1 MAGSASGTGA
11 SVLTDIRSMI
21 DLAIGTPEMGV
32 VDFCMLHTV
41 LHCLAQ
47 QLNAL
52 DKPVE
57 LLGGAT
63 PQAMPTGRE
72 IQTVAITEYIVET
85 AVATALKNR
94 RDSPGA
100 LRSPLRWRQ
109 QARIAPG
116 SAPSPSSA
124 EWMRVRV
131 VLTRTLRCDIISSVK
146 EAIAFHAS
154 SLSSMDLMA
163 RQRKVCS
170 YCCLKDGPLGPPCRA
185 FFESMT
191 RRVYRCATLMAH
203 GGFLPLYAAQAGL
216 GPVIASRTLHSIT
229 WAPGQNPEGPPVQLV
244 ADEADNFRLPTLR
257 NDLPDSCST
266 VAADRTA
273 LDPTRLDQVES
284 AAPNPGYNR
293 CGTFACSRIVQI
305 HYTHGGALG
314 DTRTGAA
321 TNCTFG
327 ALVSVGPSESSIS
340 ASDSRGEK
348 NSPPLG
354 KSLLS
359 TFVGEKNSSLPAP
372 LTSSSPTGLKAMPDR
387 PAAPPA
393 GRKTRS
399 KATSEGQEEG
409 LLEEDGGHEEVVN
422 GVEGRQRQG
431 REPRRMTSSEKLS
444 LVTLSKFNLL
454 ENVVQDLKDRVY
466 GSMPKN
472 EQILEEV
479 RSQTNMKAITD
490 MWTNLNVSSRL
501 EAAETGLAKL
511 SSLVE
516 DLIKE
521 GGPRPGAISAA
532 LETALETS
540 PATGPATAT
549 ASPTTLATPL
559 TEQLQDGQ
567 IGSSGPPYPWDTLAA
582 ETAQNRD
589 MMLHQ
594 LNRLRADIDLLNK
607 TFYEAM
613 QSLQSKL
620 DLKEQIPL
628 PPPPQPAPIEEL
640 LPPRPLPAPL
650 SSPERPPT
658 TTDAHSAPASR
669 GSTGISAALTD
680 RLAQLERRIKECCE
694 SMGKDKGTVQDQL
707 SNFQDQLDHLMRQ
720 VGALHEDFGVLKLSP
735 NLAKDLEGLLEL
747 YQTVQDMQEQL
758 HQVNEV
764 ARQLAGE
771 KDDRHQHIK
780 ALLEQIEILKT
791 IKMDR
796 EDMAEAMAEKADL
809 RMLARK
815 VSHDQ
820 FDMACDD
827 LSRGLEHA
835 LGKLN
840 TQEALWQQVLD
851 DVQREIESKLDKME
865 LSPLKEFFETKLRL
879 LQDNLKQMA
888 SLRRNVEAAGT
899 KRRLLREVNCIS
911 CDADAVMPL
920 ENTSAVPSKPLPA
933 HLSMKPYLSYELDTI
948 RKTQASN
955 LPQRNLHDWETIE
968 KQKAPK
974 APVKVRSDTDKHIC
988 NRYCGGSHTT
998 TTPAQRVA
1006 RTGHFIKQ
1014 WGPDVVPLSSG
1025 LAAGDDGRLYKV
1037 TTTEHANV
1045 GPGGSVDPNCTKKPK
1060 SPEPSKTLPKAP
1072 VIILNKECRCLDGG
1086 A

>member
-1 MAGSASGTGA
+1 MAGSTTTGA

-21 DLAIGTPEMGV
+21 DLAIGTPELGV

-57 LLGGAT
+57 LVGNAT
-63 PQAMPTGRE
+63 PQSLPTGKD
-72 IQTVAITEYIVET
+72 IHSIAITEYIVET
-85 AVATALKNR
+85 VATAAEPMKPVAVKPPIPPAEPTLLVVERVK
-94 RDSPGA
+94 RDF
-100 LRSPLRWRQ
+100 SPL
-109 QARIAPG
+109 
-116 SAPSPSSA
+116 SSA
-124 EWMRVRV
+124 DPSV
-131 VLTRTLRCDIISSVK
+131 VK
-146 EAIAFHAS
+146 
-154 SLSSMDLMA
+154 
-163 RQRKVCS
+163 
-170 YCCLKDGPLGPPCRA
+170 
-185 FFESMT
+185 
-191 RRVYRCATLMAH
+191 AT
-203 GGFLPLYAAQAGL
+203 
-216 GPVIASRTLHSIT
+216 
-229 WAPGQNPEGPPVQLV
+229 
-244 ADEADNFRLPTLR
+244 
-257 NDLPDSCST
+257 
-266 VAADRTA
+266 
-273 LDPTRLDQVES
+273 
-284 AAPNPGYNR
+284 
-293 CGTFACSRIVQI
+293 
-305 HYTHGGALG
+305 
-314 DTRTGAA
+314 
-321 TNCTFG
+321 
-327 ALVSVGPSESSIS
+327 
-340 ASDSRGEK
+340 
-348 NSPPLG
+348 
-354 KSLLS
+354 
-359 TFVGEKNSSLPAP
+359 
-372 LTSSSPTGLKAMPDR
+372 MPDR
-387 PAAPPA
+387 PAAAPSQGAAPA
-393 GRKTRS
+393 GRKSIIS
-399 KATSEGQEEG
+399 KAASESQEEG
-409 LLEEDGGHEEVVN
+409 LPEQAGGHEGVVK
-422 GVEGRQRQG
+422 GVEGKHKQSHAKQDT
-431 REPRRMTSSEKLS
+431 EPRRLASSEKLS

-472 EQILEEV
+472 EKILEEV
-479 RSQTNMKAITD
+479 RSQTNLKAITD

-501 EAAETGLAKL
+501 EAAETGLTKL

-532 LETALETS
+532 PTTAPATAPETAPATS
-540 PATGPATAT
+540 PATAAGTAADTAT
-549 ASPTTLATPL
+549 SPTTLATSQ
-559 TEQLQDGQ
+559 TEQLQGGQ
-567 IGSSGPPYPWDTLAA
+567 IGLLGPPYPWDVLAA
-582 ETAQNRD
+582 EVAEDRD
-589 MMLHQ
+589 KMLQH
-594 LNRLRADIDLLNK
+594 LNRLRADIDLLNN
-607 TFYEAM
+607 TFYDAM

-620 DLKEQIPL
+620 DPESQITL
-628 PPPPQPAPIEEL
+628 PPPPQHVPTEEL
-640 LPPRPLPAPL
+640 LPPRRTHSVLQSPL
-650 SSPERPPT
+650 SPDGPPATTHQASLRAPSTPES
-658 TTDAHSAPASR
+658 H

-680 RLAQLERRIKECCE
+680 RLALLERRIKECCE
-694 SMGKDKGTVQDQL
+694 SMVKDKGTAGDQL
-707 SNFQDQLDHLMRQ
+707 NNFQDQLDHLMRQ
-720 VGALHEDFGVLKLSP
+720 VGALHEDISVLKMSP
-735 NLAKDLEGLLEL
+735 NLAKDLEGLLTL
-747 YQTVQDMQEQL
+747 YQTVQEMQEQL
-758 HQVNEV
+758 HQVNEL

-809 RMLARK
+809 RLLARK

-820 FDMACDD
+820 FEMACDD
-827 LSRGLEHA
+827 LSRGLDHA

-911 CDADAVMPL
+911 CDADAVMSL
-920 ENTSAVPSKPLPA
+920 ENTTPMATKPLPA

-1014 WGPDVVPLSSG
+1014 WGPDVVPLASG
-1025 LAAGDDGRLYKV
+1025 LATGDDGRLYKV

-1045 GPGGSVDPNCTKKPK
+1045 GPGGSVDPTCTKKPK

-1072 VIILNKECRCLDGG
+1072 IILNKECRCLEGG
-1086 A
+1086 PYS

>member
-1 MAGSASGTGA
+1 MAG

-21 DLAIGTPEMGV
+21 DLAIGTPEVGV

-57 LLGGAT
+57 LLGVAT
-63 PQAMPTGRE
+63 PQAVPTSKDM
-72 IQTVAITEYIVET
+72 QTVAITEYIVET
-85 AVATALKNR
+85 DT
-94 RDSPGA
+94 
-100 LRSPLRWRQ
+100 
-109 QARIAPG
+109 
-116 SAPSPSSA
+116 
-124 EWMRVRV
+124 
-131 VLTRTLRCDIISSVK
+131 
-146 EAIAFHAS
+146 
-154 SLSSMDLMA
+154 
-163 RQRKVCS
+163 
-170 YCCLKDGPLGPPCRA
+170 
-185 FFESMT
+185 
-191 RRVYRCATLMAH
+191 
-203 GGFLPLYAAQAGL
+203 
-216 GPVIASRTLHSIT
+216 
-229 WAPGQNPEGPPVQLV
+229 
-244 ADEADNFRLPTLR
+244 
-257 NDLPDSCST
+257 
-266 VAADRTA
+266 
-273 LDPTRLDQVES
+273 
-284 AAPNPGYNR
+284 AAPMKPKSIKPPPPPAES
-293 CGTFACSRIVQI
+293 T
-305 HYTHGGALG
+305 L
-314 DTRTGAA
+314 
-321 TNCTFG
+321 
-327 ALVSVGPSESSIS
+327 LVVERVKKD
-340 ASDSRGEK
+340 AS
-348 NSPPLG
+348 
-354 KSLLS
+354 
-359 TFVGEKNSSLPAP
+359 P
-372 LTSSSPTGLKAMPDR
+372 LTSADTTGLKARPDR
-387 PAAPPA
+387 SAAGKA
-393 GRKTRS
+393 SGR
-399 KATSEGQEEG
+399 AASE
-409 LLEEDGGHEEVVN
+409 GHEEGIPEEE
-422 GVEGRQRQG
+422 GVHEEVAMGEEGIKHP
-431 REPRRMTSSEKLS
+431 EPRQMTSSEKLS

-454 ENVVQDLKDRVY
+454 ENAVQDLKDRVY

-521 GGPRPGAISAA
+521 GGQRPISAA
-532 LETALETS
+532 LPTVT
-540 PATGPATAT
+540 ATAT
-549 ASPTTLATPL
+549 SPTTLATPSQ

-567 IGSSGPPYPWDTLAA
+567 LGPPYPLDALAA
-582 ETAQNRD
+582 ETAHDRD

-594 LNRLRADIDLLNK
+594 LSRLRADIDLLNK
-607 TFYEAM
+607 TFYDAM
-613 QSLQSKL
+613 QSLQSNL

-628 PPPPQPAPIEEL
+628 PPPPQPAPVEEL
-640 LPPRPLPAPL
+640 LAPRTPASPL
-650 SSPERPPT
+650 SSPGRPPT
-658 TTDAHSAPASR
+658 TTDARSAPASH
-669 GSTGISAALTD
+669 GSTGMSAALTD
-680 RLAQLERRIKECCE
+680 RLAQLEHRIKECCE
-694 SMGKDKGTVQDQL
+694 GMGKDKGTVQDQL
-707 SNFQDQLDHLMRQ
+707 NNFQDQIDHLMRQ
-720 VGALHEDFGVLKLSP
+720 LGALHEDLGVLKLSP
-735 NLAKDLEGLLEL
+735 NLAKDLEGLLQL

-820 FDMACDD
+820 FEMACDD

-920 ENTSAVPSKPLPA
+920 ENTAAIASKPLPA

-1060 SPEPSKTLPKAP
+1060 SPEPSKTQPKAP

>member
-1 MAGSASGTGA
+1 
-11 SVLTDIRSMI
+11 MI
-21 DLAIGTPEMGV
+21 DLAIGTPEVGV

-57 LLGGAT
+57 LLGVAT
-63 PQAMPTGRE
+63 PQAVPTSKDM
-72 IQTVAITEYIVET
+72 QTVAITEYIVET
-85 AVATALKNR
+85 DT
-94 RDSPGA
+94 
-100 LRSPLRWRQ
+100 
-109 QARIAPG
+109 
-116 SAPSPSSA
+116 
-124 EWMRVRV
+124 
-131 VLTRTLRCDIISSVK
+131 
-146 EAIAFHAS
+146 
-154 SLSSMDLMA
+154 
-163 RQRKVCS
+163 
-170 YCCLKDGPLGPPCRA
+170 
-185 FFESMT
+185 
-191 RRVYRCATLMAH
+191 
-203 GGFLPLYAAQAGL
+203 
-216 GPVIASRTLHSIT
+216 
-229 WAPGQNPEGPPVQLV
+229 
-244 ADEADNFRLPTLR
+244 
-257 NDLPDSCST
+257 
-266 VAADRTA
+266 
-273 LDPTRLDQVES
+273 
-284 AAPNPGYNR
+284 AAPMKPKSIKPPPPPAES
-293 CGTFACSRIVQI
+293 T
-305 HYTHGGALG
+305 L
-314 DTRTGAA
+314 
-321 TNCTFG
+321 
-327 ALVSVGPSESSIS
+327 LVVERVKKD
-340 ASDSRGEK
+340 AS
-348 NSPPLG
+348 
-354 KSLLS
+354 
-359 TFVGEKNSSLPAP
+359 P
-372 LTSSSPTGLKAMPDR
+372 LTSADTTGLKARPDR
-387 PAAPPA
+387 SAAGKA
-393 GRKTRS
+393 SGR
-399 KATSEGQEEG
+399 AASE
-409 LLEEDGGHEEVVN
+409 GHEEGIPEEE
-422 GVEGRQRQG
+422 GVHEEVAMGEEGIKHP
-431 REPRRMTSSEKLS
+431 EPRQMTSSEKLS

-454 ENVVQDLKDRVY
+454 ENAVQDLKDRVY

-521 GGPRPGAISAA
+521 GGQRPISAA
-532 LETALETS
+532 LPTVT
-540 PATGPATAT
+540 ATAT
-549 ASPTTLATPL
+549 SPTTLATPSQ

-567 IGSSGPPYPWDTLAA
+567 LGPPYPLDALAA
-582 ETAQNRD
+582 ETAHDRD

-594 LNRLRADIDLLNK
+594 LSRLRADIDLLNK
-607 TFYEAM
+607 TFYDAM
-613 QSLQSKL
+613 QSLQSNL

-628 PPPPQPAPIEEL
+628 PPPPQPAPVEEL
-640 LPPRPLPAPL
+640 LAPRTPASPL
-650 SSPERPPT
+650 SSPGRPPT
-658 TTDAHSAPASR
+658 TTDARSAPASH
-669 GSTGISAALTD
+669 GSTGMSAALTD
-680 RLAQLERRIKECCE
+680 RLAQLEHRIKECCE
-694 SMGKDKGTVQDQL
+694 GMGKDKGTVQDQL
-707 SNFQDQLDHLMRQ
+707 NNFQDQIDHLMRQ
-720 VGALHEDFGVLKLSP
+720 LGALHEDLGVLKLSP
-735 NLAKDLEGLLEL
+735 NLAKDLEGLLQL

-820 FDMACDD
+820 FEMACDD

-920 ENTSAVPSKPLPA
+920 ENTAAIASKPLPA

-1060 SPEPSKTLPKAP
+1060 SPEPSKTQPKAP

>member
-1 MAGSASGTGA
+1 MAAA

-21 DLAIGTPEMGV
+21 DLAIGTPEVGV

-47 QLNAL
+47 QINAL
-52 DKPVE
+52 DRPVE
-57 LLGGAT
+57 LLGGAA
-63 PQAMPTGRE
+63 PQAVPAAGKDT
-72 IQTVAITEYIVET
+72 QTVAITEYIVET
-85 AVATALKNR
+85 DATTPMKSKAVKPPPPPVEPTLLVVERVKK
-94 RDSPGA
+94 D
-100 LRSPLRWRQ
+100 
-109 QARIAPG
+109 
-116 SAPSPSSA
+116 SAP
-124 EWMRVRV
+124 
-131 VLTRTLRCDIISSVK
+131 
-146 EAIAFHAS
+146 
-154 SLSSMDLMA
+154 LSS
-163 RQRKVCS
+163 
-170 YCCLKDGPLGPPCRA
+170 
-185 FFESMT
+185 T
-191 RRVYRCATLMAH
+191 
-203 GGFLPLYAAQAGL
+203 
-216 GPVIASRTLHSIT
+216 
-229 WAPGQNPEGPPVQLV
+229 EG
-244 ADEADNFRLPTLR
+244 
-257 NDLPDSCST
+257 S
-266 VAADRTA
+266 
-273 LDPTRLDQVES
+273 
-284 AAPNPGYNR
+284 
-293 CGTFACSRIVQI
+293 
-305 HYTHGGALG
+305 
-314 DTRTGAA
+314 
-321 TNCTFG
+321 
-327 ALVSVGPSESSIS
+327 
-340 ASDSRGEK
+340 
-348 NSPPLG
+348 
-354 KSLLS
+354 
-359 TFVGEKNSSLPAP
+359 
-372 LTSSSPTGLKAMPDR
+372 GLKARPDK
-387 PAAPPA
+387 PGA
-393 GRKTRS
+393 GKTGGAG
-399 KATSEGQEEG
+399 KVGSEGQEEG
-409 LLEEDGGHEEVVN
+409 MPEEEGAHEEAVM
-422 GVEGRQRQG
+422 GEEGKHT
-431 REPRRMTSSEKLS
+431 EPRQMTSSEKLS

-454 ENVVQDLKDRVY
+454 ESAVQDLKDRVY

-516 DLIKE
+516 DLIRE
-521 GGPRPGAISAA
+521 GGPRPGGIGTAA
-532 LETALETS
+532 GTAL
-540 PATGPATAT
+540 GTAT
-549 ASPTTLATPL
+549 AGAGGGGGGSGAGSAPATLATPSQ
-559 TEQLQDGQ
+559 TDQMQEGQ
-567 IGSSGPPYPWDTLAA
+567 VGQGGQSVSARQWEALAA
-582 ETAQNRD
+582 ETAQDRD
-589 MMLHQ
+589 MMRHQ
-594 LNRLRADIDLLNK
+594 LARLRADIDLLNK
-607 TFYEAM
+607 TFYDAM
-613 QSLQSKL
+613 QSLQSNL
-620 DLKEQIPL
+620 DLKEQITL
-628 PPPPQPAPIEEL
+628 PPPPEPAPVEEL
-640 LPPRPLPAPL
+640 LAPRPLPEPL
-650 SSPERPPT
+650 PSPGRPPAT
-658 TTDAHSAPASR
+658 AGGQSAPASHP
-669 GSTGISAALTD
+669 SAGLTAAVTD
-680 RLAQLERRIKECCE
+680 RLAELEQRIKECCE
-694 SMGKDKGTVQDQL
+694 GMGKDKGTVQDQL
-707 SNFQDQLDHLMRQ
+707 NNFQDQLDHLMRQ
-720 VGALHEDFGVLKLSP
+720 VGALHDDLGVLKLSP
-735 NLAKDLEGLLEL
+735 NLAKDLEGLLQL

-758 HQVNEV
+758 QQVNEV

-820 FDMACDD
+820 FEMACDD

-920 ENTSAVPSKPLPA
+920 ENTAAIPSKPLPA

-955 LPQRNLHDWETIE
+955 IPQRNLHDWETIE

-1037 TTTEHANV
+1037 TTTENANV
-1045 GPGGSVDPNCTKKPK
+1045 GPGGSVDQTCTKKPK
-1060 SPEPSKTLPKAP
+1060 SPEPSKTQPKAP
-1072 VIILNKECRCLDGG
+1072 AIILNKECRCMDGG